1 MVYPCWVM
9 VTSQSHSTR
18 RSVLKGGY
26 FAGPSGIDF
35 NEFSNLA
42 GSLGRQRSLSV
53 WDYKLPVFLSITAE
67 PIINKAASIV
77 STIGNFPYVFMQ
89 K

>member
-1 MVYPCWVM
+1 MVYPRWVM

-18 RSVLKGGY
+18 RSVLKGGD

-53 WDYKLPVFLSITAE
+53 
-67 PIINKAASIV
+67 
-77 STIGNFPYVFMQ
+77 
-89 K
+89 